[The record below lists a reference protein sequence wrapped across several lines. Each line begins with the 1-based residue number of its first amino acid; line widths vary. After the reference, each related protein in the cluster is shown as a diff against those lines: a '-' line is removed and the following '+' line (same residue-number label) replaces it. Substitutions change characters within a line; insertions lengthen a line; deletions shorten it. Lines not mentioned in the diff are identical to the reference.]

1 MSGERLK
8 LFIPALLWAA
18 IIFAVSSI
26 PNLKTPSLDFKA
38 VDKIAHFLEFFILGI
53 FLAYALDRMN
63 VRKGMAFLMSAI
75 LAGLYGILDEFH
87 QFLVPGRLMD
97 GWDMLA
103 DIMGAFAASGI
114 FILKFG
120 KQRRRPDSDIANDS

>member
-18 IIFAVSSI
+18 IIFTVSSI
-26 PNLKTPSLDFKA
+26 PNLKTPDLDFKA
-38 VDKIAHFLEFFILGI
+38 GDKIAHFIEFFILGV
-53 FLAYALDRMN
+53 FLAYALNRMN
-63 VRKGMAFLMSAI
+63 VKRIRAFWISAC
-75 LAGLYGILDEFH
+75 LAGLYGIFDEIH
-87 QFLVPGRLMD
+87 QLLVPGRLMD

-114 FILKFG
+114 FILKFW
-120 KQRRRPDSDIANDS
+120 RRQL

>member
-18 IIFAVSSI
+18 IIFIVSSI
-26 PNLKTPSLDFKA
+26 PNLKTPALDFKA
-38 VDKIAHFLEFFILGI
+38 GDKLAHFFEFFILGI
-53 FLAYALDRMN
+53 FLAYALNRMD
-63 VRKGMAFLMSAI
+63 VGKRKAFWISAC
-75 LAGLYGILDEFH
+75 LAGLYGIFDEIH
-87 QFLVPGRLMD
+87 QLLVPGRLMD

-114 FILKFG
+114 FISKFW
-120 KQRRRPDSDIANDS
+120 KRQ